1 MAFRNC
7 FSTPNKSLNSNE
19 YIERKKSKVLYR
31 GAVKL
36 AENNGVYNKKSSL
49 GKNKGTYVGDI
60 NISRDGKKCL
70 IGAKNYSTLLSVTN
84 GKYLVNPN
92 SETTYISDKQLWNGL
107 MYNMD
112 LTSNPTIL
120 SYPDGSE
127 NTFTYPVNEN
137 ANNTYPSNIPPK
149 NLGLVVDPSYTL
161 FYPNCILTATKRS
174 NCYLKH
180 ERAYQ
185 KYITNIEDIEKD
197 YEKYITGYNGYIGGY
212 QYPQKFSFRV
222 NCISIQFKNNG
233 GRNGGQKDDIYYAVS
248 IAKNNNWYYQGQH
261 ISEWDTSEVENMK
274 SLFSTITFN
283 EDISNW
289 NVENVT
295 NMYGMFNYTYTF
307 NKPLNSWNVGKVTD
321 MGFMFTGLNK
331 FNQPLNDWNVR
342 SVKNMKWMFKSA
354 SVFNQTLNRWSVKN
368 VNDMTR
374 MFEEAT
380 NFNGDISV
388 WNTGKVTSMD
398 RMFNIASKFN
408 QNIGNWNVE
417 NVTDMYSM
425 FNNVTNFNQDITE
438 WKVNNVNNMKWMFKG
453 ATKFNQNI
461 SGWNVKNV
469 AYMESMF
476 EGATEFD
483 QNIRVWETKEGT
495 IFTQM
500 FKDATAMYNTYG
512 IPIYTTFGPFGIR
525 PPGPNP
531 NYTNSFGSSPEY
543 TPTKDFFNQ

>member
-7 FSTPNKSLNSNE
+7 FSTPNKSLNNSE

-112 LTSNPTIL
+112 LRSNPTIL

-212 QYPQKFSFRV
+212 QYPQRFSFNI
-222 NCISIQFKNNG
+222 NCIKIQFKNNG
-233 GRNGGQKDDIYYAVS
+233 GVNGGQKDDIQLAVS
-248 IAKNNNWYYQGQH
+248 IAKNNNWYYNGIH
-261 ISEWDTSEVENMK
+261 ISEWDTSEVKNMNY
-274 SLFSTITFN
+274 LFYNTTFN

-295 NMYGMFNYTYTF
+295 SMYAMFSFTNTF
-307 NKPLNSWNVGKVTD
+307 NKPLNRWNVGKVTN
-321 MGFMFTGLNK
+321 MGFMFNGLNK
-331 FNQPLNDWNVR
+331 FNQPLNEWNVR
-342 SVKNMKWMFKSA
+342 SVKNMMSMFNRTTI
-354 SVFNQTLNRWSVKN
+354 FNQTLDNWDVSN
-368 VNDMTR
+368 VTDMNN
-374 MFEEAT
+374 MFEEAI
-380 NFNGDISV
+380 NFNGNISNWSV
-388 WNTGKVTSMD
+388 SNVTDMNSM
-398 RMFNIASKFN
+398 FANAHNFN
-408 QNIGNWNVE
+408 QNIG
-417 NVTDMYSM
+417 
-425 FNNVTNFNQDITE
+425 
-438 WKVNNVNNMKWMFKG
+438 
-453 ATKFNQNI
+453 
-461 SGWNVKNV
+461 GWNGVTYKDDVKEV
-469 AYMESMF
+469 
-476 EGATEFD
+476 
-483 QNIRVWETKEGT
+483 R
-495 IFTQM
+495 
-500 FKDATAMYNTYG
+500 
-512 IPIYTTFGPFGIR
+512 
-525 PPGPNP
+525 
-531 NYTNSFGSSPEY
+531 
-543 TPTKDFFNQ
+543 NQLSN

>member
-7 FSTPNKSLNSNE
+7 FSTPNKSLNNSE
-19 YIERKKSKVLYR
+19 YIERKKSKVLYL

-49 GKNKGTYVGDI
+49 RKNKGTYVGDI

-112 LTSNPTIL
+112 LRSNPTIL

-212 QYPQKFSFRV
+212 QYPQRFSFNI
-222 NCISIQFKNNG
+222 NCIKIQFKN
-233 GRNGGQKDDIYYAVS
+233 NGGQKDDIYLAVS
-248 IAKNNNWYYQGQH
+248 IAKNNNWYYNGIH

-274 SLFSTITFN
+274 YLFSEITFN

-295 NMYGMFNYTYTF
+295 NMYGMFNYAYTF

-321 MGFMFTGLNK
+321 MGFMFAGTV

-342 SVKNMKWMFKSA
+342 SVKNMGWMFKSA

-368 VNDMTR
+368 VNNMTL
-374 MFEEAT
+374 MFEKAT
-380 NFNGDISV
+380 NFNGDISA
-388 WNTGKVTSMD
+388 WNTGKVTSMAS
-398 RMFNIASKFN
+398 MFNGASKFN
-408 QNIGNWNVE
+408 QNIGDWNVE
-417 NVTDMYSM
+417 NVTDMYNM
-425 FNNVTNFNQDITE
+425 FNNVTNFNQNIGD
-438 WKVNNVNNMKWMFKG
+438 WNVGNVNNMSWMFKS
-453 ATKFNQNI
+453 ASNFNQNI

-469 AYMESMF
+469 YSMKSMF
-476 EGATEFD
+476 ENAINFN
-483 QNIRVWETKEGT
+483 QNIREWKTRDNLEDGRQGT
-495 IFTQM
+495 TFDNM
-500 FKDATAMYNTYG
+500 FKNASAMITTYG
-512 IPIYTTFGPFGIR
+512 PDGENITEFGKS
-525 PPGPNP
+525 PN
-531 NYTNSFGSSPEY
+531 Y
-543 TPTKDFFNQ
+543 TPTKDFFNQLLTK